1 MIVLVQAFYDA
12 GHFEYLVWQGLG
24 ITWMKSPNL
33 ALNEQLCNQTEV
45 SSEYTLSKCS
55 WKKDGDYMDFK
66 IVKELF

>member
-12 GHFEYLVWQGLG
+12 GHFEYLVLQGLG

-45 SSEYTLSKCS
+45 RLSQVFLEER
-55 WKKDGDYMDFK
+55 WRLYGF
-66 IVKELF
+66 